1 MAKADGSAAR
11 TRLSNPFYRQ
21 QRLLDLISTL
31 SSPRQSGDP
40 QQLCRLIVA
49 SNLAWSTTPGDD
61 GRTWMYLAEPAAVQ
75 RYADCLVLTV
85 P

>member
-1 MAKADGSAAR
+1 MAKIDGSAAR

-31 SSPRQSGDP
+31 SSPRQRVDP
-40 QQLCRLIVA
+40 QHVCRLIVA
-49 SNLAWSTTPGDD
+49 SDLAWSVTPNDD
-61 GRTWMYLAEPAAVQ
+61 GLTWLYLTEPATVQ

-85 P
+85 S

>member
-1 MAKADGSAAR
+1 MANADGSAAR

-31 SSPRQSGDP
+31 SSPRQSVDP
-40 QQLCRLIVA
+40 AQLCRLIVA
-49 SNLAWSTTPGDD
+49 GNLAWSVTPSDD
-61 GRTWMYLAEPAAVQ
+61 DHAWMYLAEPAAVQ

>member
-31 SSPRQSGDP
+31 SSPRQSVDP
-40 QQLCRLIVA
+40 TQLCRLIVA
-49 SNLAWSTTPGDD
+49 SDLTWSVTPNDD
-61 GRTWMYLAEPAAVQ
+61 GLTWLYLTGPAAVR